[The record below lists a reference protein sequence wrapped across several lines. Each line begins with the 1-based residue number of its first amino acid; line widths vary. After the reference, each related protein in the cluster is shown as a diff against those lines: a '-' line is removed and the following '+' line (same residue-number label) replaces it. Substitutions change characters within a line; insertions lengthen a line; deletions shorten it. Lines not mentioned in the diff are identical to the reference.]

1 MCAAR
6 SASLNGFA
14 CLPMARAE
22 ECGVEAAE
30 VCVTLAVLHCLC
42 FQLLEFGQFVQ
53 RDGHEAEESAG
64 RCCCPRAAK
73 SRCLLRRTEQVEQQL
88 LRVSHVASSLHA
100 SNAKHCS
107 VSTLPAIHQHHHVVQ
122 FPALLVL
129 CLWCGCC
136 EWLPTVFSTACL
148 SWSSTKSSSE
158 YMHTTLCA
166 LLVVAA
172 VVVLCCCPCSSISL
186 IWMPSSWKHQ
196 QHSARAS
203 APR

>member
-1 MCAAR
+1 MALRSCQWRALRNVASR
-6 SASLNGFA
+6 QRKSASHWLCCTASASSSSSSASLCNVTDTRQKKA
-14 CLPMARAE
+14 QVAAAAR
-22 ECGVEAAE
+22 V
-30 VCVTLAVLHCLC
+30 LQSRAVVH
-42 FQLLEFGQFVQ
+42 
-53 RDGHEAEESAG
+53 
-64 RCCCPRAAK
+64 
-73 SRCLLRRTEQVEQQL
+73 RTEQVERQL
-88 LRVSHVASSLHA
+88 LRVSHVASLLHA

-186 IWMPSSWKHQ
+186 IEMPSSWKHQ